1 MWQHFTSLPLELRN
15 IIYDHVLS
23 DPHDI
28 LNFGIPPLY
37 QVHPL
42 ITTELYSY
50 RKTITT
56 IFITHKSVYPCH
68 EDAETP
74 RPLIQVALL
83 ALVKRFEGNKEMAK
97 GIVLVFKAVHYERQ
111 LRPED
116 KNPRLAALGRMDA
129 VFRSVDAT
137 FVESKAMFWSLEFR
151 RQGVETRVDGRGI
164 RTGSGVFR

>member
-50 RKTITT
+50 RKTIIT
-56 IFITHKSVYPCH
+56 ISMTHGFVYPNH

-74 RPLIQVALL
+74 RPLIQVELL
-83 ALVKRFEGNKEMAK
+83 ALVRRFEEKKEMAK
-97 GIVLVFKAVHYERQ
+97 GIVVVFKAVHDERRP
-111 LRPED
+111 RPED
-116 KNPRLAALGRMDA
+116 KNSRLAALGRMDQ
-129 VFRSVDAT
+129 VFRSVDAAFT
-137 FVESKAMFWSLEFR
+137 ESKAMFWSVEFR

-164 RTGSGVFR
+164 RTGS

>member
-1 MWQHFTSLPLELRN
+1 M
-15 IIYDHVLS
+15 IYDHVLS

-56 IFITHKSVYPCH
+56 ISIKSVYPCH
-68 EDAETP
+68 EDTGTS
-74 RPLIQVALL
+74 RPLIQVELL
-83 ALVKRFEGNKEMAK
+83 ALVRKFEEKKEMAK

-111 LRPED
+111 PRPED

-129 VFRSVDAT
+129 VFRSVDAAFT
-137 FVESKAMFWSLEFR
+137 KSKAMFWSVEFR
-151 RQGVETRVDGRGI
+151 RQGVETRVDGGRGI
-164 RTGSGVFR
+164 RTGP